1 MSEKPSD
8 SAVLPF
14 WSTRQLIG
22 GTLTVVAVAA
32 AFWFVIRFYQF
43 IFILVVA
50 IIFGVAL
57 KPIVNNLQQRG
68 IPRPIAALL
77 LYMTIFGPLVAIIWF
92 SAPLLATQL
101 AQSTQSLSASYIAV
115 HQELLE
121 SPSLLVRRVAGELP
135 AQFSLATESD
145 PPQSDATTPEMRPVW
160 DMISPI
166 FRSLLG
172 ILVTF
177 VLTFYW
183 TLESER
189 LQKTF
194 LLFIPLAHRET
205 FRELG
210 SAIENKLGRYL
221 VGQAILCLII
231 GGISF
236 VVYLSL
242 GLPNALLLAIFA
254 GLMEAVPNIGPVL
267 GAIPA
272 VVMGLSV
279 SPGVAIGVL
288 VATGIIQLLEN
299 YLLVPRIMSKT
310 VEMRPLV
317 ILLALL
323 AFGSFFGVAGAIVA
337 IPLAVVIQLVLER
350 TLWQNEGSQGSPRGR
365 DHISVLRY
373 ETKDL
378 VNDIRQQLRHKEE
391 MTTALH
397 EQLEDSIEAIALD
410 LDSVLAQHAQYTG
423 ENVTN
428 QP

>member
-1 MSEKPSD
+1 MVTLMSENPID
-8 SAVLPF
+8 SATLPL

-68 IPRPIAALL
+68 IPRPLATLL
-77 LYMTIFGPLVAIIWF
+77 LFMVILGPLVGIIWF
-92 SAPLLATQL
+92 SAPLLTSQL
-101 AQSTQSLSASYIAV
+101 AQSAQSLGERYVVV

-121 SPSLLVRRVAGELP
+121 SPSLLVRRIAVELP
-135 AQFSLATESD
+135 AQFSLAVESD
-145 PPQSDATTPEMRPVW
+145 PPQTDTPAPEVRPVW

-183 TLESER
+183 ILESER

-194 LLFIPLAHRET
+194 LLFIPLSYRET

-210 SAIENKLGRYL
+210 QAIENKLGWYL
-221 VGQAILCLII
+221 VGQALLCLII

-236 VVYLSL
+236 IVYLSL
-242 GLPNALLLAIFA
+242 GVPNVLLLAIFA
-254 GLMEAVPNIGPVL
+254 GLMEAIPNIGPVL

-272 VVMGLSV
+272 VVMALSI
-279 SPGVAIGVL
+279 SPGAAIGVL

-299 YLLVPRIMSKT
+299 YLLIPRIMGKT

-350 TLWQNEGSQGSPRGR
+350 TLWQHKGSQDSPRGR

-378 VNDIRQQLRHKEE
+378 VNDIRQQLRDKEE
-391 MTTALH
+391 MTTALN
-397 EQLEDSIEAIALD
+397 EQIEDSIESIAMD
-410 LDSVLAQHAQYTG
+410 LDSVLAQYAEEGTR
-423 ENVTN
+423 EM
-428 QP
+428 